1 MMQQLSNHFSTEWII
16 ALSNYLFH
24 SIWLAAIFVFIYSY
38 IDRLPKT
45 RKIIAIQFA
54 YLKLFFSS
62 FIFLLIFI
70 LLFLKKTFQF
80 FFESLNSQFD
90 ARIISFIV
98 VIFWIFGALFYC
110 LKYLGSQLY
119 LFRIKKLATIKI
131 PEEINR
137 IFLQFKETFKISN
150 RVSLMISEKVPSAF
164 VMGLIEPVIIMP
176 MAWVNKL
183 GLHETRSILLH
194 ELTHVLNRDHI
205 WNVILSCYQ
214 IIFYFNP
221 SIIYLV
227 NRMKLLRELI
237 ADQKVVDTLDNKLE
251 YSKLLIE
258 LEENKIKSQYP
269 VLAFSGTG
277 EELSTRIKSLFN
289 IKHCEPKNNNFGK
302 ISVSVLLLLLMG
314 ISGFLQKEKKQQIS
328 YHSELQSGFE
338 ICLNQSRQITKA
350 VRHMNNKSDI
360 HESNKIENKILI
372 ETKDIDLNNGELNS
386 IVQVISNKQSNDN
399 NQPIILEKKITFQ
412 EQTIVIN
419 DSLHETKQ
427 VITETSIINTETKK
441 TMAPQSN
448 EVN

>member
-1 MMQQLSNHFSTEWII
+1 MIQQLSNHFSTEWII

-98 VIFWIFGALFYC
+98 VVLWIFGALFFC

-131 PEEINR
+131 PEELNR

-164 VMGLIEPVIIMP
+164 VMGLVEPVIIMP
-176 MAWVNKL
+176 MAWVNKI
-183 GLHETRSILLH
+183 GLHETKSILLH

-205 WNVILSCYQ
+205 
-214 IIFYFNP
+214 
-221 SIIYLV
+221 
-227 NRMKLLRELI
+227 
-237 ADQKVVDTLDNKLE
+237 
-251 YSKLLIE
+251 
-258 LEENKIKSQYP
+258 
-269 VLAFSGTG
+269 
-277 EELSTRIKSLFN
+277 
-289 IKHCEPKNNNFGK
+289 
-302 ISVSVLLLLLMG
+302 
-314 ISGFLQKEKKQQIS
+314 
-328 YHSELQSGFE
+328 
-338 ICLNQSRQITKA
+338 
-350 VRHMNNKSDI
+350 
-360 HESNKIENKILI
+360 
-372 ETKDIDLNNGELNS
+372 
-386 IVQVISNKQSNDN
+386 
-399 NQPIILEKKITFQ
+399 
-412 EQTIVIN
+412 
-419 DSLHETKQ
+419 
-427 VITETSIINTETKK
+427 
-441 TMAPQSN
+441 
-448 EVN
+448 